1 MEDQVDILQI
11 VREFPNF
18 MAKFKVMQSEV
29 DALKAQEKQNA
40 SEVDALKAQEK
51 QNAIATQNLVK
62 DNNDLKVTVRGL
74 QSEVGVLRSES
85 SSFWGSLLL

>member
-1 MEDQVDILQI
+1 MQSEVDALKAQ
-11 VREFPNF
+11 EKQN
-18 MAKFKVMQSEV
+18 ASEV

-51 QNAIATQNLVK
+51 QNAIATQKLVK

-74 QSEVGVLRSES
+74 QSEVGVLRS
-85 SSFWGSLLL
+85 GTCTSLLMFHVSFQVH